1 MSTEDENQVPKIPD
15 LSLAQLYFLLQQS
28 DELVPNKDTVKKEL
42 IDGITSKSNFLS
54 AFLLQLLVLH
64 VFNQE
69 IISSLANT
77 PKMY

>member
-54 AFLLQLLVLH
+54 AFLL
-64 VFNQE
+64 
-69 IISSLANT
+69 
-77 PKMY
+77 

>member
-54 AFLLQLLVLH
+54 AFIA
-64 VFNQE
+64 
-69 IISSLANT
+69 IIGFACF
-77 PKMY
+77 